1 MTNYVHTLT
10 DLESACGVTLEDVAR
25 ELLRVFV
32 TGESVVMPRDIG
44 PALAGS
50 VARCALA
57 VPAEFR
63 GFNELGLA
71 VYRVAN

>member
-1 MTNYVHTLT
+1 MTHYVHTLT

-25 ELLRVFV
+25 DEHPVQ
-32 TGESVVMPRDIG
+32 
-44 PALAGS
+44 
-50 VARCALA
+50 
-57 VPAEFR
+57 FR